1 MTGDLIMVD
10 WRARSKRKPTGA
22 RLKNFARK
30 RKRDL
35 GREETRTQ
43 LGGENKKIII
53 TRGHNTKIKLSSSEH
68 VNLTN
73 PKTGKTRRVKIL
85 DVEKNPANIDFSRRG
100 VITRGAIINTSA
112 GKARVTSRP
121 GQIGIINAVLVKP
134 EK

>member
-1 MTGDLIMVD
+1 MVN
-10 WRARSKRKPTGA
+10 WQARSKRKPTGA
-22 RLKNFARK
+22 RLKQFSGK

-43 LGGENKKIII
+43 LGAENKKIVR
-53 TRGHNTKIKLSSSEH
+53 TRGDNIKIKLASSEY
-68 VNLTN
+68 VNLTD
-73 PKTGKTRRVKIL
+73 PKTGKTKRVKIV
-85 DVEKNPANIDFSRRG
+85 DVEKNPANIDFDRRG

-121 GQIGIINAVLVKP
+121 GQTGIINAVLIKT

>member
-1 MTGDLIMVD
+1 MVN
-10 WRARSKRKPTGA
+10 WQSRSKRKPTGA
-22 RLKNFARK
+22 RLKHFSGK
-30 RKRDL
+30 RKREL
-35 GREETRTQ
+35 GREETRPV
-43 LGGENKKIII
+43 LGKESKKIIR
-53 TRGHNTKIKLSSSEH
+53 TRGNNIKIKLAFGEY

-73 PKTGKTRRVKIL
+73 PKTGKTRKVKIV

-121 GQIGIINAVLVKP
+121 GQTGIINAVLIKS

>member
-1 MTGDLIMVD
+1 MVN
-10 WRARSKRKPTGA
+10 WQSRSKRKPTGA
-22 RLKNFARK
+22 RLKHFSGK
-30 RKRDL
+30 RKREL
-35 GREETRTQ
+35 GREETRPV
-43 LGGENKKIII
+43 LGKESKKIIR
-53 TRGHNTKIKLSSSEH
+53 TRGNNIKIKLAFGEY

-73 PKTGKTRRVKIL
+73 PKTGKTKKVKIV

-121 GQIGIINAVLVKP
+121 GQTGIINAVLIKS

>member
-1 MTGDLIMVD
+1 MVN
-10 WRARSKRKPTGA
+10 WQSRSKRKPTGA
-22 RLKNFARK
+22 RLKHFSGK
-30 RKRDL
+30 RKREL
-35 GREETRTQ
+35 GREETRPV
-43 LGGENKKIII
+43 LGKESKKIIR
-53 TRGHNTKIKLSSSEH
+53 TRGNNIKIKLAFGEY

-73 PKTGKTRRVKIL
+73 PKTGKTKKVKIG

-121 GQIGIINAVLVKP
+121 GQTGIINAVLIKS

>member
-1 MTGDLIMVD
+1 MVK
-10 WRARSKRKPTGA
+10 WQSRSKRKPTGA
-22 RLKNFARK
+22 RLKHFSGK
-30 RKRDL
+30 RKREL
-35 GREETRTQ
+35 GREETKTI
-43 LGGENKKIII
+43 LGKENKKIIR
-53 TRGHNTKIKLSSSEH
+53 TRGNNTKIKLASYEY

-73 PKTGKTRRVKIL
+73 PKTGKTKKVKIL

-121 GQIGIINAVLVKP
+121 GQTGIINAVLIKS

>member
-1 MTGDLIMVD
+1 MVN
-10 WRARSKRKPTGA
+10 WQSRSKRKPTGA
-22 RLKNFARK
+22 RLKHFSGK
-30 RKRDL
+30 RKREL
-35 GREETRTQ
+35 GREETKTI
-43 LGGENKKIII
+43 LGKENKKIIR
-53 TRGHNTKIKLSSSEH
+53 TRGNNTKIKLASCEY

-73 PKTGKTRRVKIL
+73 PKTGKTKKVKIV

-121 GQIGIINAVLVKP
+121 GQTGIINAVLIKS